1 MVEHGDREG
10 SGCSETGWRERAA
23 VVVDPS
29 SEPGLLPRE
38 LMLEV
43 FQHARECYPEE
54 CCGLLIGPL
63 AAAPSHFVRCTNV
76 QSRRRAQGESEL
88 DARHAFWIDEGEL
101 LGALRSAEERGEE
114 LRVVYHSHVDT
125 PAYLSHTD
133 LQGALTPDG
142 LPLWPGVAHLVV
154 SVREDGVREAA
165 LFAWDPELKRF
176 LGRRVEETG
185 GE

>member
-1 MVEHGDREG
+1 MAEHADRG
-10 SGCSETGWRERAA
+10 VSSSSEAEWRERAA
-23 VVVDPS
+23 VVVDPAL
-29 SEPGLLPRE
+29 EPSLLSRA

-54 CCGLLIGPL
+54 CCGLLIGPP
-63 AAAPSHFVRCTNV
+63 AAAPSRFVRCTNV

-101 LGALRSAEERGEE
+101 LRALRSAEERGEE

-133 LQGALTPDG
+133 LQGALSPDG

-154 SVREDGVREAA
+154 SVREDGVHEAA
-165 LFAWDPELKRF
+165 LFDWAPEVQCF
-176 LGRRVEETG
+176 LGRGVEETG
-185 GE
+185 

>member
-1 MVEHGDREG
+1 MAEHDDREG
-10 SGCSETGWRERAA
+10 SGCSEAGWRERAA
-23 VVVDPS
+23 VLVDPAI
-29 SEPGLLPRE
+29 EPSLLSRE

-63 AAAPSHFVRCTNV
+63 AAAPSRFVRCTNV

-101 LGALRSAEERGEE
+101 LRALRGAEEKGEA
-114 LRVVYHSHVDT
+114 LRVIYHSHVDT

-133 LQGALTPDG
+133 LRGVLTPDG
-142 LPLWPGVAHLVV
+142 SPLWPGVAHLVV
-154 SVREDGVREAA
+154 SVREDGVHEAA
-165 LFAWDPELKRF
+165 LFDWDSEGQRF

-185 GE
+185 

>member
-1 MVEHGDREG
+1 MAEHTDPESSSCPDGE
-10 SGCSETGWRERAA
+10 WRERAA
-23 VVVDPS
+23 VVVDS
-29 SEPGLLPRE
+29 ALEPRLLSRS

-63 AAAPSHFVRCTNV
+63 AAAPSRFVRCTNV

-101 LGALRSAEERGEE
+101 LRALGSAEERGEE

-133 LQGALTPDG
+133 MQGALTPDG
-142 LPLWPGVAHLVV
+142 SPLWPGVAQLVV
-154 SVREDGVREAA
+154 SVREDGVHEAA
-165 LFAWDPELKRF
+165 FFDWDPEVQRF

-185 GE
+185 

>member
-1 MVEHGDREG
+1 MAEPSDREG
-10 SGCSETGWRERAA
+10 SGGSETAWRERAA
-23 VVVDPS
+23 AVVDPAL
-29 SEPGLLPRE
+29 EPCLLARE

-63 AAAPSHFVRCTNV
+63 NAAPSRFVRCTNV

-88 DARHAFWIDEGEL
+88 EARHAFWIDEAEL

-114 LRVVYHSHVDT
+114 LRIVYHSHVDT

-142 LPLWPGVAHLVV
+142 SLLWPGVAQLVV
-154 SVREDGVREAA
+154 SVQEDGVHEAA
-165 LFAWDPELKRF
+165 LFDWDSEGGRF

-185 GE
+185 